1 MQARVGF
8 VLASYGATHRDAAL
22 RVVKELAS
30 RLAPAARLGGV
41 VVDNAMSGPIELELD
56 SATTCI
62 SGDNSGREFSAWDRG
77 LSWLERAYGP
87 SHDATLILGN
97 DTLHR
102 SYGDAYVD
110 GFTQERYRRAMR
122 EQGLL
127 GWIDAYPRPIS
138 LFGNSL
144 RAWVRTS
151 LLVARGSVIDRLR
164 PFVLPFAD
172 SEIFSS
178 DVRELFCS
186 PSPLSENYRSYLRTW
201 LFGEPGDGEFQERWH
216 SAEVLSSANFEHFRG
231 KIRSILCEHHFS
243 ARAQS
248 LGIPLFDVR

>member
-8 VLASYGATHRDAAL
+8 ALASYGTKHRDAAV
-22 RVVKELAS
+22 RVMKELAA
-30 RLAPAARLGGV
+30 RLAPSARLGGV

-77 LSWLERAYGP
+77 LAWLERAYGP
-87 SHDATLILGN
+87 IETLILGN

-102 SYGDAYVD
+102 SYGDAYVE
-110 GFTQERYRRAMR
+110 GFTAERYRRAMR
-122 EQGLL
+122 EEGLL
-127 GWIDAYPRPIS
+127 GWLDAYPRPIT

-144 RAWVRTS
+144 PRWVRTS
-151 LLVARGSVIDRLR
+151 LLVAGGSVIDRLR
-164 PFVLPFAD
+164 PFVLPYAD
-172 SEIFSS
+172 CEIFSS
-178 DVRELFCS
+178 DVRELFRT
-186 PSPLSENYRSYLRTW
+186 PSPLSENYRQYLRTW
-201 LFGEPGDGEFQERWH
+201 LFGEPGFTEFHERWH
-216 SAEVLSSANFEHFRG
+216 SAEPLSSTNFEHFRG

-243 ARAQS
+243 ARAHA